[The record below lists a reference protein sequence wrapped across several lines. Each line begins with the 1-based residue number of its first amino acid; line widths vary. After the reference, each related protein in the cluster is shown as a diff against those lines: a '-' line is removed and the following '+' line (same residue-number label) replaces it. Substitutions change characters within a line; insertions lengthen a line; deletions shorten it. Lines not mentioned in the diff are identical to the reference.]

1 MLEVGKNCEEKSKA
15 GEGKERR
22 SAGSIKWCEIQE
34 GLTEEVAFE
43 QTWRQRWS
51 KPREKGPRQR
61 EQLRWAEWS
70 LASEEQQSQSS

>member
-43 QTWRQRWS
+43 QT
-51 KPREKGPRQR
+51 
-61 EQLRWAEWS
+61 
-70 LASEEQQSQSS
+70 